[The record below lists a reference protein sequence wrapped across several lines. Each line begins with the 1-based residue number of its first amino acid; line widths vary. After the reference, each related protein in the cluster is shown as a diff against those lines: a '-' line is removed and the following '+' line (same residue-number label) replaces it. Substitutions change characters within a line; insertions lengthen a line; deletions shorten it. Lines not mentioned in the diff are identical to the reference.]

1 MKKSYTKNA
10 SEKAANLKDKL
21 AAAIESV
28 RSSEN
33 WFNLLKFWKSVHHYS
48 RVNRILIGYATGFK
62 ATCVMPLRKWNEFGA
77 RVKKGAKGIEI
88 WVPRTKK
95 VTDENGN
102 EEEKLYFVT
111 GHVFDISQTT
121 LEKLPEVWHKA
132 EGDSE
137 EAQELAKQIKSLS
150 FVEQKAEGT
159 QAEGYYN
166 LETKN
171 IYLGF
176 DDNANNLVSTF
187 FHEYAHKT
195 IAEQMEKAR
204 LDRDIEEVIAESVSY
219 FLCQLAGV
227 DSESSNAAYIAT
239 WLKESK
245 IEVLDVALDYIA
257 KVASTA
263 IKELKTVGIDI
274 EPVKG
279 EALLKAE

>member
-1 MKKSYTKNA
+1 MKKAYTKNA
-10 SEKAANLKDKL
+10 SEKAVNLKDKL
-21 AAAIESV
+21 AAAIETV

-33 WFNLLKFWKSVHHYS
+33 WFNLLKFWKSVHNYS
-48 RVNRILIGYATGFK
+48 RVNRILIGYATNFK
-62 ATCVMPLRKWNEFGA
+62 ATCVMPLKKWNTFGA
-77 RVKKGAKGIEI
+77 RVKKGEKGIEI

-132 EGDSE
+132 EGDCE

-150 FVEQKAEGT
+150 FVAQKAEGT

-171 IYLGF
+171 IHLGF
-176 DDNANNLVSTF
+176 GDNANNLVSTF
-187 FHEYAHKT
+187 FHEFAHKT
-195 IAEQMEKAR
+195 IAEQMKVR
-204 LDRDIEEVIAESVSY
+204 LDRDIEEVIAESTSY
-219 FLCQLAGV
+219 FLCQLAGI
-227 DSESSNAAYIAT
+227 DTESSNAAYIAT

-263 IKELKTVGIDI
+263 IKELKNYGIDI
-274 EPVKG
+274 EPAKG
-279 EALLKAE
+279 EELLKAE